1 MTSIYENN
9 KIRWENGLPLT
20 TEKPEEGFSYN
31 VLYHGIYTDD
41 TNDPLKYVV
50 RITYHNDSDYDSRFC
65 NDGGSYWY
73 TTTYT
78 NYGSSWLVEYDSS
91 TSFSYCKN
99 CGEFGHS
106 SAFCREEPTTVPRE
120 YLIDEIRH
128 GIEPDEYLGLDEDRY
143 YTVEYKNI
151 PQ

>member
-1 MTSIYENN
+1 MTIYENN
-9 KIRWENGLPLT
+9 KIKWENGLPFT
-20 TEKPEEGFSYN
+20 NEKPEEGFSYN

-41 TNDPLKYVV
+41 INDPLKFVKRV
-50 RITYHNDSDYDSRFC
+50 TYHDDSDYDSRFC
-65 NDGGSYWY
+65 NDGGAYWY

-128 GIEPDEYLGLDEDRY
+128 DIEPDEYLGLDEDRY
-143 YTVEYKNI
+143 YTVEYENI